1 MGYTPANKSESNRG
15 EMAPAP
21 ESGEINNVLYEDG
34 EQKYCLIEW
43 EKDDM
48 ECWIIA
54 GDASSFQDLDAI
66 L

>member
-1 MGYTPANKSESNRG
+1 MGYSPTKKSESEEG

-34 EQKYCLIEW
+34 DRKYCLIEW
-43 EKDDM
+43 DKEEM

-54 GDASSFQDLDAI
+54 GDGDSFKDLDSA